1 MNESPFKDSFL
12 IALFGRKRKA
22 QPQTQIRQKRKM
34 QQYDHVKSVFT
45 AKFILMDEND
55 EINVENKRAIKE
67 RRPFQIQKIR
77 IAI

>member
-1 MNESPFKDSFL
+1 
-12 IALFGRKRKA
+12 
-22 QPQTQIRQKRKM
+22 M
-34 QQYDHVKSVFT
+34 QQYEYDHVKSVFT